1 SIYARRVSLK
11 RTMREWRVTLARAT
25 PRPLLRCWLGLT
37 ALALVCA
44 CLAVPQPAAAQQDVP
59 TFRQKIRPT
68 PPKSLSHPHRR
79 SGAAQMRI
87 RSEGVD
93 YDYTDHQFAVVG
105 NVQIYYR
112 RATIEA
118 DRVVYDQNTKRL
130 RAEGNA
136 RLTEANGRVTLG
148 QVIDLTDDYRDGF
161 VDSLGVET
169 VPSRRAAR
177 QSQRRR
183 SPLRQ

>member
-1 SIYARRVSLK
+1 MSRKS
-11 RTMREWRVTLARAT
+11 TNTNGTTSEWRTTLS
-25 PRPLLRCWLGLT
+25 

-44 CLAVPQPAAAQQDVP
+44 CLALPQPATAQQGFLTAGDA
-59 TFRQKIRPT
+59 R
-68 PPKSLSHPHRR
+68 
-79 SGAAQMRI
+79 MRI
-87 RSEGVD
+87 ISDGVD
-93 YDYTDHQFAVVG
+93 YDYNDHQFAVRG
-105 NVQIYYR
+105 NVQIYYK

-130 RAEGNA
+130 RAEGA
-136 RLTEANGRVTLG
+136 RLTEANGKVMVG

-169 VPSRRAAR
+169 VAPRRAAR
-177 QSQRRR
+177 QPQRRR